1 MSARK
6 RSFFVLCGLGLVL
19 IGAILF
25 SSAKSGIKI
34 GSEYYA
40 LERVSTAE
48 NLQLGLSGRDGLED
62 NSGMVFVFPDV
73 RDQCIWMKDMKFA
86 LDILWLNVDKNIIAI
101 EQNVSPETYPNQY
114 CHGPAK
120 YVIELS
126 AGDVKS
132 ANIKVG
138 QSVDLNQP

>member
-6 RSFFVLCGLGLVL
+6 RSLLVLLGLGLVL
-19 IGAILF
+19 IGSLLF
-25 SSAKSGIKI
+25 NSSKSGIKI
-34 GSEYYA
+34 GSEYYE

-48 NLQLGLSGRDGLED
+48 KLQLGLSGRDNLED

-73 RDQCIWMKDMKFA
+73 RDQCIWMKDMKFP
-86 LDILWLNVDKNIIAI
+86 LDIIWLNPEKNIIAI

-120 YVIELS
+120 YVIELN
-126 AGDVKS
+126 AGDVES
-132 ANIKVG
+132 AKIEVV
-138 QSVDLNQP
+138 QSVNLN